1 MERRLIRPA
10 DLVLV
15 LAAAALAAGL
25 LLWQSGGES
34 GSCVAVIEENGA
46 EVQRIDLG
54 RITEPEEIDLGDP
67 LLSPLAAQFGFA

>member
-25 LLWQSGGES
+25 LLWQNSQS
-34 GSCVAVIEENGA
+34 PGSCVAVIEKNGA
-46 EVQRIDLG
+46 EVICYPSGVGVSAMTIQDG
-54 RITEPEEIDLGDP
+54 CVVVITYVNY
-67 LLSPLAAQFGFA
+67 